1 MFPLSLPFDIGCDV
15 SDSTHRS
22 IYNISLYLGHI
33 FRDLL
38 LVFLRYFAIL
48 QEMPSN
54 RCVVQNC
61 SNVSNPSEGI
71 SIHRS
76 PSNSATYAKW
86 IRFVRMHRAKF
97 SPQGTFV
104 VCSEHFSPECFQ
116 RVHMQGSRR
125 ILVPDSIPTI
135 WKANP
140 QKPTS
145 SRTRRKVS

>member
-1 MFPLSLPFDIGCDV
+1 MFPLSLPLDIGCDV
-15 SDSTHRS
+15 TDSTHRS

-38 LVFLRYFAIL
+38 LLRYFAIL

-61 SNVSNPSEGI
+61 SNVSNPSKGI
-71 SIHRS
+71 PIHQS

-125 ILVPDSIPTI
+125 ILVPDSIPTT

-145 SRTRRKVS
+145 SRTRCKVS

>member
-1 MFPLSLPFDIGCDV
+1 MFPPSLPLDIGCDV
-15 SDSTHRS
+15 TDSKHTS
-22 IYNISLYLGHI
+22 IYNVSLYLGHI

-38 LVFLRYFAIL
+38 LVFLRYFANL
-48 QEMPSN
+48 QEMLSN

-86 IRFVRMHRAKF
+86 IRFVRTHRANF
-97 SPQGTFV
+97 NPQGTFV
-104 VCSEHFSPECFQ
+104 ICSEHFSPECFQ
-116 RVHMQGSRR
+116 RMHMQGSRR
-125 ILVPDSIPTI
+125 ILVPNSIPTI